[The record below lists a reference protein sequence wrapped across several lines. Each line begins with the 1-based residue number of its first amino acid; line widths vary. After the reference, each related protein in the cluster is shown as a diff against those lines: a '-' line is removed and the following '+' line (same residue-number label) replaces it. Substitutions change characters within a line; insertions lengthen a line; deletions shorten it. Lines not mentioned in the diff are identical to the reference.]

1 MVCVC
6 VRIYHNQTPLTIWE
20 NRIYD
25 IYVLVL
31 LLLRLH
37 VKEKNLDKIG
47 GCSGCRLRKTLSAC
61 NWVQETWT
69 MTYMTLRK
77 SVGVGRSATCKLE
90 TVKMMAFLPISSAG
104 LMQILHLSC
113 LDYLSTWQHL
123 PVLWKAL
130 GSGQHFWARD
140 SPPGVALVPVTR
152 MKPASKKSSPGIA
165 LKYDD

>member
-1 MVCVC
+1 VCVC

-77 SVGVGRSATCKLE
+77 SVGVGCSATCKLE
-90 TVKMMAFLPISSAG
+90 TVKMMAFCPYLQQVLCRSCICLVLITWAPDSTCQFSEKPLEAG
-104 LMQILHLSC
+104 NIFGHATAHL
-113 LDYLSTWQHL
+113 
-123 PVLWKAL
+123 
-130 GSGQHFWARD
+130 
-140 SPPGVALVPVTR
+140 
-152 MKPASKKSSPGIA
+152 AS
-165 LKYDD
+165 L